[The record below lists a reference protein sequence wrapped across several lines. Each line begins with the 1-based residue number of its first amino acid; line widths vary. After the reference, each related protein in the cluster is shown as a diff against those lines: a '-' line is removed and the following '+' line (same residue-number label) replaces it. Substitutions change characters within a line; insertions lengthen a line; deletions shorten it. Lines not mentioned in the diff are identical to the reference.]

1 MICEKCKEREAKV
14 HVTRINAGKQTSVHL
29 CQNCAQDT
37 GISATPAV
45 SLPELLS
52 NLISQEG
59 NQEMEDTT
67 EFVTCSAC
75 GMSYYTFKQSGRF
88 GCGQCYRTFEANVG
102 PLLQKVQRHER
113 HAGKV
118 PKRTGVRLIDQIDE
132 LRRLLRVAVDGED
145 FESAASLRD
154 EIRNLEGREKSRQG
168 PEGS

>member
-29 CQNCAQDT
+29 CQVCAQET

-45 SLPELLS
+45 SLPTLLS

-59 NQEMEDTT
+59 GQETEDTS
-67 EFVTCSAC
+67 EYVTCSTC

-102 PLLQKVQRHER
+102 PLLEKVQRHDR
-113 HAGKV
+113 HVGKA
-118 PKRTGVRLIDQIDE
+118 PKRTGIRLTDQIDE
-132 LRRLLRVAVDGED
+132 VRRRLRTAVESED
-145 FESAASLRD
+145 FEVAARLRD
-154 EIRNLEGREKSRQG
+154 EIRNLEGRDKSRQG
-168 PEGS
+168 PEDF